1 MKRLLSSIALTAGL
15 SACVAPT
22 IPTTSSSSD
31 EEPQY
36 VFTATVQAASRINL
50 GRGAATGTMPTYRLT
65 TTIQY
70 VARGDS
76 YIQPAQSVAV
86 ELLPNQALPAQFQTC
101 QFVAKERHPAYAS
114 GVLLLN
120 AQVMGCR

>member
-1 MKRLLSSIALTAGL
+1 MKQLISPMALAICL
-15 SACVAPT
+15 SACVATPSN
-22 IPTTSSSSD
+22 PSLPSD
-31 EEPQY
+31 GEPEY
-36 VFTATVQAASRINL
+36 VFTATVQAANRINL
-50 GRGAATGTMPTYRLT
+50 GRGGATGRMPIYRLT
-65 TTIQY
+65 TTVQY

-86 ELLPNQALPAQFQTC
+86 ELLPDQALPAQFQTC

-120 AQVMGCR
+120 ARVMGCR

>member
-1 MKRLLSSIALTAGL
+1 MKQLLSSVALTACL

-22 IPTTSSSSD
+22 IPTTSSPS
-31 EEPQY
+31 EGEPQY
-36 VFTATVQAASRINL
+36 AFIATVQAANRIEL
-50 GRGAATGTMPTYRLT
+50 GRGAATGSMPTYRLT
-65 TTIQY
+65 TTVQY

-76 YIQPAQSVAV
+76 YIQPAQSIAV

-101 QFVAKERHPAYAS
+101 QFIAKERHPAYAS

-120 AQVMGCR
+120 ARVMGCR